1 MPAGISS
8 LPPSSFDYDKKNPP
22 AFTIIPRDNFT
33 TTLPIL
39 HLNNFTNDDNHN
51 ENENNQ
57 ILSKK
62 LTNNEKNYLHSRKRI
77 SKSNDHLLLAS
88 LQSHQTNPLKK
99 NNKQYKS
106 NDQLINDEKNLS
118 LPIKTKSAMNLSTEN
133 FNNILTAKLKK
144 IQEKESINNNNNN
157 NINNNNQEEL
167 NKIEKKQQI
176 PLKKPF
182 ITTVKKG
189 EFLKPPPEVAA
200 MLGIT
205 PSGDWIGQDI
215 DSSNINHQTSLSRSK
230 FRPLVSFNRRP
241 EVRHNSHNARCQA
254 ALKATVDFEV
264 NIVNSSN
271 ATTASSFA
279 NATRQLAVNNC
290 INNRLIENDQSL
302 PFGNIM
308 FDRRVVRG
316 STFASASI
324 IASIFFAD
332 EQAAARHAEARRK
345 QLSKKRSQISSRSM
359 MLRLPSPPPVLGR
372 KHEPVQTDL
381 YLEELLEKPQ
391 ESEVATQT
399 DYYLDRPS
407 TPPFCP
413 EKTGIDAETQIGPGE
428 LFDYDVEV
436 QPILEVLVGKTIEQA
451 LTEVLEEEEL
461 ASIKEQQ
468 RRFLELRAAEQ
479 AEALRLEQQ
488 DRRIREEKDR
498 RLRQHEDALKIQQE
512 TEERVAATVL
522 LTGYI
527 AELLPT
533 VLDSLKVSGYLL
545 DEMKSDSEDGFM
557 PWLVKEVRKEMDTMI
572 DSRELLSDIIR
583 EIVEKRAEI
592 YRKQS
597 EDYDA
602 SRKLITKSDDDAIN
616 VDEIDE
622 KNEEIDDEENLLIDK
637 NSAIFSNNSD
647 DV

>member
-22 AFTIIPRDNFT
+22 AFTIIPRDNFG

-51 ENENNQ
+51 ENENSQ
-57 ILSKK
+57 ILSTK
-62 LTNNEKNYLHSRKRI
+62 LINNEKNYLYSHKRI

-88 LQSHQTNPLKK
+88 LQSNQTNPLKK
-99 NNKQYKS
+99 NNKQCKS
-106 NDQLINDEKNLS
+106 HDQLNSNEKNFS
-118 LPIKTKSAMNLSTEN
+118 LPKTKSPMNLSTEN

-144 IQEKESINNNNNN
+144 IQEKEL
-157 NINNNNQEEL
+157 INNNNQDEQL
-167 NKIEKKQQI
+167 NKVEKKQQT

-189 EFLKPPPEVAA
+189 EFLMPPPEVAA
-200 MLGIT
+200 ILGMT
-205 PSGDWIGQDI
+205 RSGDWMGQTI
-215 DSSNINHQTSLSRSK
+215 DSSNNNHHPLPRSK
-230 FRPLVSFNRRP
+230 FRPLFSFNRRP
-241 EVRHNSHNARCQA
+241 EVRHSSHNARCQA
-254 ALKATVDFEV
+254 ALKATVDFAV
-264 NIVNSSN
+264 NIVNSTN

-279 NATRQLAVNNC
+279 SAARRMAATNNSN
-290 INNRLIENDQSL
+290 NNRLIENDQSL

-324 IASIFFAD
+324 IAD
-332 EQAAARHAEARRK
+332 EQSQAARHAEARRK
-345 QLSKKRSQISSRSM
+345 QLSKKRCEASSRSM
-359 MLRLPSPPPVLGR
+359 MLRLSSPPPVPGR
-372 KHEPVQTDL
+372 KHEPVQTEL

-399 DYYLDRPS
+399 DYFLDRPS

-413 EKTGIDAETQIGPGE
+413 EKTGIDAETQIGPGD
-428 LFDYDVEV
+428 LFDYDAEV

-451 LTEVLEEEEL
+451 LTEVLEEEEM
-461 ASIKEQQ
+461 ANIKEQQ
-468 RRFLELRAAEQ
+468 RRFLELRAAEE

-498 RLRQHEDALKIQQE
+498 RLRQHEDALKVQQE

-533 VLDSLKVSGYLL
+533 VLDGLKVSGYLL

-557 PWLVKEVRKEMDTMI
+557 PWLVKEVRKEMDTMV
-572 DSRELLSDIIR
+572 DSRELLSDIIC

-592 YRKQS
+592 YRKQIDDYEES
-597 EDYDA
+597 E
-602 SRKLITKSDDDAIN
+602 KLITEGLGKTIN
-616 VDEIDE
+616 IDEINE
-622 KNEEIDDEENLLIDK
+622 KNDETDYEENLLTDK
-637 NSAIFSNNSD
+637 YSATFSNNSN

>member
-77 SKSNDHLLLAS
+77 SKSNDHLLLA
-88 LQSHQTNPLKK
+88 K
-99 NNKQYKS
+99 
-106 NDQLINDEKNLS
+106 
-118 LPIKTKSAMNLSTEN
+118 
-133 FNNILTAKLKK
+133 
-144 IQEKESINNNNNN
+144 
-157 NINNNNQEEL
+157 
-167 NKIEKKQQI
+167 KKQQI

-205 PSGDWIGQDI
+205 SSGDWIGQDI

-324 IASIFFAD
+324 IAD
-332 EQAAARHAEARRK
+332 EQAQAAARHAEARRK

-572 DSRELLSDIIR
+572 DSRELLSGI
-583 EIVEKRAEI
+583 K
-592 YRKQS
+592 
-597 EDYDA
+597 
-602 SRKLITKSDDDAIN
+602 IN
-616 VDEIDE
+616 FYFQF
-622 KNEEIDDEENLLIDK
+622 K
-637 NSAIFSNNSD
+637 
-647 DV
+647 